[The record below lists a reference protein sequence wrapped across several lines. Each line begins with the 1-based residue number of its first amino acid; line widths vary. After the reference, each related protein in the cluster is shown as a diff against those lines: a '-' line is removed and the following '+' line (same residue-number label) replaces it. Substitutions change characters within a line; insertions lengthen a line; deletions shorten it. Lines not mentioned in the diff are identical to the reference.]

1 MEENR
6 VDIQLSA
13 NEVFDLLP
21 EHYQQLPLAAITDK
35 YFTPEVSLIVAS
47 ELNARH
53 FENDAHGLLNAAI
66 RYDLDMQAVEKA
78 VKEARKNYEEGEQRR
93 ANLYKKIVEKI
104 QSLSELEIQRLLS
117 EEAKNGVE
125 HAIRI

>member
-78 VKEARKNYEEGEQRR
+78 VIEARKNYEEGEQRR